1 MTTGIILDLINHG
14 ILIGK
19 SSPNKLLKGFKYL
32 SSKGFNIVIVGDHNN
47 NFYKQ
52 FFNFDSLNK
61 SDREFIDIFI
71 FKIAKFSIIG
81 QMGLKFLP
89 ELFGKKVLHHNAML
103 PQFQSRGIFLP
114 KKYIYLKS
122 KNIISLPNLLKLTL
136 HISLMTKAILSSVKL
151 NLYYLEILS
160 ISI

>member
-1 MTTGIILDLINHG
+1 M
-14 ILIGK
+14 
-19 SSPNKLLKGFKYL
+19 LKGLKYL

-89 ELFGKKVLHHNAML
+89 ELFGKKFYNSQCYVA
-103 PQFQSRGIFLP
+103 
-114 KKYIYLKS
+114 
-122 KNIISLPNLLKLTL
+122 
-136 HISLMTKAILSSVKL
+136 
-151 NLYYLEILS
+151 S
-160 ISI
+160 ISK